1 MTNVFV
7 LCTGRNGSVTFSKA
21 CALIENFTSGH
32 ETRCRETGSDRVAYP
47 DNHIEIDNRLSFFLG
62 ALNEA
67 YGDRAVYI
75 HLRRNPDEVS
85 LSYNRRWH
93 VSEGLMKGWGIGIAR
108 QRHFGVRT
116 ARFMVDTI
124 EQNIQHF
131 LQDKTNVMT
140 IELKNLVHDFP
151 QFLELVG
158 ANGDH
163 QKMNQ
168 VLNEVHNPSAF
179 EPDESNLADEE
190 DNLRTLER
198 LTNMTAAQRKTI
210 AEVQTQLKNSKTR
223 LHQQKE
229 KLSLERLKRQDLEA
243 EFKTFKRNLLMP
255 WNFFKKGKKET
266 N

>member
-1 MTNVFV
+1 M
-7 LCTGRNGSVTFSKA
+7 
-21 CALIENFTSGH
+21 
-32 ETRCRETGSDRVAYP
+32 
-47 DNHIEIDNRLSFFLG
+47 NR
-62 ALNEA
+62 
-67 YGDRAVYI
+67 
-75 HLRRNPDEVS
+75 
-85 LSYNRRWH
+85 
-93 VSEGLMKGWGIGIAR
+93 
-108 QRHFGVRT
+108 
-116 ARFMVDTI
+116 
-124 EQNIQHF
+124 
-131 LQDKTNVMT
+131 
-140 IELKNLVHDFP
+140 
-151 QFLELVG
+151 
-158 ANGDH
+158 
-163 QKMNQ
+163 

-198 LTNMTAAQRKTI
+198 LTNITAAQRKTI